1 VRVGLPHRISL
12 TSPIGPP
19 CTTGDPN
26 FVRGHV
32 VETDIAVSPRNP
44 RRVLVSWIQDGAAT
58 DTVMASRDGG
68 RTFSRILVPGLS
80 ACTGGEAPAASDPGV
95 AFSADGRTAYF
106 SGVGVKV
113 LSVEPF
119 KPSVTMFASRSGD
132 GGFSWRNPFAVQ
144 PGAGMYWDKPILS
157 TDPRRPRVAYYA
169 FDLRQPPAYNSGYS
183 LFART
188 TNAGRSWSRPR
199 KLYDPHTASSWPG
212 NSEILVNRDRSLLNV
227 FVLTSGEGGTGL
239 ATIMAARS
247 VDGGRH
253 WRRPVVIGR
262 ASGLPP
268 TDPVSQ
274 NIVETVGALP
284 SQTVAPNG
292 DVYVAWAAPGSTRRR
307 SRVVVARSKTGG
319 RTWRSSPVRVRGQS
333 LFPAVAVSGDG
344 TVGVLHYVV
353 AGESRGGV
361 WPARVALDTTRRFG
375 HWRTHRVAG
384 PFNILTAVDIVR
396 GCCAIGDYVN
406 MARLP
411 HGLIAAY
418 PMAKPVSRHQTDVYV
433 SRIRTR

>member
-1 VRVGLPHRISL
+1 MKGDDHAGDRRPHPGARAAHRRGPAPAAARVRVGLPHRISL

-26 FVRGHV
+26 FLRGHV

-58 DTVMASRDGG
+58 DTVMTSRDGG
-68 RTFSRILVPGLS
+68 QTFSRILVPGLS
-80 ACTGGEAPAASDPGV
+80 ACTGGGADAASDPGV

-106 SGVGVKV
+106 SGVGVKF
-113 LSVEPF
+113 LSLQPF

-169 FDLRQPPAYNSGYS
+169 FDLRRPPAYNSGYS

-199 KLYDPHTASSWPG
+199 KLYDPHAPSSWPG
-212 NSEILVNRDRSLLNV
+212 NSEILVNHDRSLLNV
-227 FVLTSGEGGTGL
+227 FVLTSGEGGSGP

-262 ASGLPP
+262 ASGFPP
-268 TDPVSQ
+268 SDPLSQ
-274 NIVETVGALP
+274 NIVDTE
-284 SQTVAPNG
+284 
-292 DVYVAWAAPGSTRRR
+292 AARRATCR
-307 SRVVVARSKTGG
+307 P
-319 RTWRSSPVRVRGQS
+319 TWRR
-333 LFPAVAVSGDG
+333 
-344 TVGVLHYVV
+344 
-353 AGESRGGV
+353 
-361 WPARVALDTTRRFG
+361 
-375 HWRTHRVAG
+375 
-384 PFNILTAVDIVR
+384 
-396 GCCAIGDYVN
+396 
-406 MARLP
+406 
-411 HGLIAAY
+411 
-418 PMAKPVSRHQTDVYV
+418 
-433 SRIRTR
+433 